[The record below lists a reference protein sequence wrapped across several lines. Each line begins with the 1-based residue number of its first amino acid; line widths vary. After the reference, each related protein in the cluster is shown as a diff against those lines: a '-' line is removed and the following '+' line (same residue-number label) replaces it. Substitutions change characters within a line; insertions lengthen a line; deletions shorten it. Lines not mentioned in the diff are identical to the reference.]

1 MKEERRIQYI
11 LDENKEIIEMPKDE
25 AKPVEYPVKYK
36 LKNAFEV
43 FVRVKDT
50 ENYWISNYGRCINN
64 LNRKD
69 KSTFYEHKQGDHYT
83 IFEVERAESPI
94 KHKKKQKKTT
104 KTTKS
109 TKTKGKKTRKT
120 KVTESR
126 FRRET
131 SAGKLVAETFLVQ
144 YDRRVNVC
152 HKDGDRY
159 NNWYKNLLM
168 VTIPDYKRLLKG
180 EITWQELNLEQEY
193 IEYENKA
200 SSNAYQV
207 YNGIKMRCK
216 GTENDDRIR
225 KCYDEVTMCQEWK
238 DNPKSFV
245 KWYLEH
251 YYEFDNEQMDVDKD
265 LFGGDAKIYSP
276 ETCCILPK
284 SLNAIL
290 TNCKKHYRE
299 GTNEENTLPF
309 GVIYNGKKKK
319 YYSDIQFTGT
329 GKTITLSEWDKPEE
343 AFEEYKMMKQADM
356 LVVAAQY
363 KGKIPDYIYHK
374 LLKVEI
380 KPY

>member
-11 LDENKEIIEMPKDE
+11 LNENKEIIEMPKDE

-64 LNRKD
+64 LNHKD

-94 KHKKKQKKTT
+94 KHKKKQKKTA
-104 KTTKS
+104 KS
-109 TKTKGKKTRKT
+109 TKTKGKKTKKT

-144 YDRRVNVC
+144 YDKRVSVW

-168 VTIPDYKRLLKG
+168 VTIQDYKRLLKG

-200 SSNAYQV
+200 SSNVYRV
-207 YNGIKMRCK
+207 YNGIRTRCK
-216 GTENDDRIR
+216 DTKNDDRIR

-245 KWYLEH
+245 QWYLEH
-251 YYEFDNEQMDVDKD
+251 YYTVDDEEMDVDKD
-265 LFGGDAKIYSP
+265 LFGGDTKIYSP
-276 ETCCILPK
+276 ETCCIIPK

-290 TNCKKHYRE
+290 TNFKKHYRE

-309 GVIYNGKKKK
+309 GVNYSGKKKK

-329 GKTITLSEWDKPEE
+329 GKTITLSEWDTAEE
-343 AFEEYKMMKQADM
+343 AFKEYKMMKQADM
-356 LVVAAQY
+356 LMVAAQY

>member
-1 MKEERRIQYI
+1 MKEEKRIQYI
-11 LDENKEIIEMPKDE
+11 LNENKEIIEMPKDE

-83 IFEVERAESPI
+83 IFEVEQDESPI
-94 KHKKKQKKTT
+94 NHKKKQKKTA
-104 KTTKS
+104 KT
-109 TKTKGKKTRKT
+109 TKTKGRKKRKT
-120 KVTESR
+120 KVTEYR

-144 YDRRVNVC
+144 YDRRVSVW

-168 VTIPDYKRLLKG
+168 VTIPDYKKLLKG
-180 EITWQELNLEQEY
+180 EITQQELNLEQEY

-200 SSNAYQV
+200 SLQAYHV
-207 YNGIKMRCK
+207 YNGIKARCK
-216 GTENDDRIR
+216 DTKNDNHTR

-265 LFGGDAKIYSP
+265 LFGDGAKIYSP

-290 TNCKKHYRE
+290 ANSKKHYHE
-299 GTNEENTLPF
+299 ETNEENTLPF
-309 GVIYNGKKKK
+309 GVKYSGRDKK
-319 YYSDIQFTGT
+319 YYANIQFTGT
-329 GKTITLSEWDKPEE
+329 GKIVKLSEWDKPEE
-343 AFEEYKMMKQADM
+343 AFEEYKIMKQADILM
-356 LVVAAQY
+356 VAAQY